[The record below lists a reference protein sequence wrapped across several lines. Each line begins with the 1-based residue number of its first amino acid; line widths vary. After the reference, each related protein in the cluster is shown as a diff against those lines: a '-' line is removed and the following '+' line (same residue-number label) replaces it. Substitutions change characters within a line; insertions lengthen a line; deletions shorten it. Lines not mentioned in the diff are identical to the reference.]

1 MVIKIVVVFV
11 ILMVLINFLF
21 CEMLMVFFLIICWL
35 FIFFFFDI
43 LDRVVWLLLFEWRFK
58 DGVCCVVGFVVFFWF
73 DFFC

>member
-1 MVIKIVVVFV
+1 MVINIVVVFV

-21 CEMLMVFFLIICWL
+21 CEMLMVFFLMICWL

-58 DGVCCVVGFVVFFWF
+58 GGFVGFVVFFWF